1 MYDLLIKSGRVIDPA
16 QQLDDQ
22 LDIAINGD
30 RITCLSKTI
39 STTGSNQVIDAQG
52 KIVTPGL
59 IDSHCHVYSKQDPPG
74 TEPDTVGINQG
85 VTTVVDGGSA
95 GHATLADFK
104 KEIANARTTVYCLLH
119 IGSLGQKI
127 VPELQNW
134 DEIDIDATAAT
145 IQVNRDLIRGI
156 KIRLLGDLISR
167 EGVEVVK
174 TAQKV
179 AKWFNLPLVVH
190 MGDLKKQVS
199 PTLTKETLLLLE
211 SGDILTHLYN
221 SNWGGCMLNDGTF
234 LPELTQ
240 AMQRGVILDIG
251 RGRIHF
257 NFEVAKNGL
266 SQGIVPNTISSDIV
280 APSITDRV
288 YGLTA
293 VMSTLLGLGLN
304 LTQVIEMSTINPA
317 RALGLADRIGSL
329 KSGMVA
335 DISIL
340 NLLSGKWT
348 IVDSAQ
354 KTLTL
359 TQLISPDSAVKSGVP
374 VPTVPELGVPP
385 VAGHVFPT

>member
-1 MYDLLIKSGRVIDPA
+1 MYDLLIKSGRIIDPA
-16 QQLDDQ
+16 QQLDAQ

-30 RITCLSKTI
+30 KIACLSENI
-39 STTGSNQVIDAQG
+39 SPAESNQVINAQG

-59 IDSHCHVYSKQDPPG
+59 IDSHCHVYSKQEPPG

-95 GHATLADFK
+95 GQATFADFK
-104 KEIANARTTVYCLLH
+104 KEIATARTTVYCLLH
-119 IGSLGQKI
+119 IGSLGQKFP
-127 VPELQNW
+127 PELRDW
-134 DEIDIDATAAT
+134 EEIDLDATAAT
-145 IQVNRDLIRGI
+145 IQANRDLIRGI

-167 EGVEVVK
+167 DGVEVVK

-179 AKWFNLPLVVH
+179 AKGFDLPLVVH
-190 MGDLKKQVS
+190 MGDLKQQVA
-199 PTLTKETLLLLE
+199 PILTQETLPLLE

-221 SNWGGCMLNDGTF
+221 SNWGGCMRDDGTF
-234 LPELTQ
+234 LPELRQ

-257 NFEVAKNGL
+257 NFEVAQKAL
-266 SQGIVPNTISSDIV
+266 SQGILPTTISSDIV

-293 VMSTLLGLGLN
+293 VMSTLLGLGLT

-317 RALGLADRIGSL
+317 RALGLDDNIGSL
-329 KSGMVA
+329 KPGMVA

-340 NLLSGKWT
+340 ELLSGKWE
-348 IVDSAQ
+348 IVDSKQ

-359 TQLISPDSAVKSGVP
+359 TRLLSPNSTVKSGQP
-374 VPTVPELGVPP
+374 LPTIKGLGEPP
-385 VAGHVFPT
+385 VIAQAI

>member
-30 RITCLSKTI
+30 KIACLLKNI
-39 STTGSNQVIDAQG
+39 SPAESNQVINAQG

-59 IDSHCHVYSKQDPPG
+59 IDSHCHVYNKQDPPG
-74 TEPDTVGINQG
+74 TEPDTVGVNQG

-95 GHATLADFK
+95 GQATFDDLK
-104 KEIANARTTVYCLLH
+104 KDIATARTTVYYLLH
-119 IGSLGQKI
+119 IGSLGQKFP
-127 VPELQNW
+127 PELRNW
-134 DEIDIDATAAT
+134 EEIDLDATAAT
-145 IQVNRDLIRGI
+145 IRANRDLIRGI
-156 KIRLLGDLISR
+156 KIRLLGHLISR

-179 AKWFNLPLVVH
+179 AKRFNLPLVVH
-190 MGDLKKQVS
+190 MGDLKQRVS
-199 PTLTKETLLLLE
+199 PTLTQETLPLLE

-221 SNWGGCMLNDGTF
+221 SNWGGCMRDDGTF
-234 LPELTQ
+234 LPELRQ
-240 AMQRGVILDIG
+240 AIQRGVILDIG

-266 SQGIVPNTISSDIV
+266 SQGILPTTISSDIV

-293 VMSTLLGLGLN
+293 VMSTLLGLGLK
-304 LTQVIEMSTINPA
+304 LAQVIEMSTINPA

-329 KSGMVA
+329 KPGMAA

-340 NLLSGKWT
+340 NLLSGKWA
-348 IVDSAQ
+348 IVDSEQ

-359 TQLISPDSAVKSGVP
+359 TRLLSPDSTVKSGLP
-374 VPTVPELGVPP
+374 LPTVKGLGVPP
-385 VAGHVFPT
+385 VADQAA

>member
-1 MYDLLIKSGRVIDPA
+1 MYDLLIKNGRVIDPA

-30 RITCLSKTI
+30 EIACLSENI
-39 STTGSNQVIDAQG
+39 SPAESNQVINAQG

-74 TEPDTVGINQG
+74 TEPDTIGVNQG

-95 GHATLADFK
+95 GQATFADFK
-104 KEIANARTTVYCLLH
+104 KDIATARTTVYCLLH

-127 VPELQNW
+127 IPELRNW
-134 DEIDIDATAAT
+134 EEIDLDATATT
-145 IQVNRDLIRGI
+145 IQANRDLIRGI
-156 KIRLLGDLISR
+156 KIRLLGDLISK

-174 TAQKV
+174 TAQKA
-179 AKWFNLPLVVH
+179 AKRFNLPLVVH
-190 MGDLKKQVS
+190 MGDLKQRVS
-199 PTLTKETLLLLE
+199 PTLTQETLPLLE

-221 SNWGGCMLNDGTF
+221 SNWGGCMRDDGTF
-234 LPELTQ
+234 LPELRQ

-266 SQGIVPNTISSDIV
+266 SQGILPTTISSDIV

-293 VMSTLLGLGLN
+293 VMSTLLELGLT

-329 KSGMVA
+329 EPGMAA

-340 NLLSGKWT
+340 NLLPGKWT

-359 TQLISPDSAVKSGVP
+359 TQLLSPDSTVKSGIP
-374 VPTVPELGVPP
+374 LPTVKGLGVPP
-385 VAGHVFPT
+385 VADQAA

>member
-16 QQLDDQ
+16 QQLDGQ

-30 RITCLSKTI
+30 KIVCLSENILPTE
-39 STTGSNQVIDAQG
+39 SYQVINAQG

-74 TEPDTVGINQG
+74 TEPDTIGVNQG

-95 GHATLADFK
+95 GQATFADFK
-104 KEIANARTTVYCLLH
+104 KDTATARTTVYCLLH

-127 VPELQNW
+127 IPELRNW
-134 DEIDIDATAAT
+134 EEIDLDATAAT
-145 IQVNRDLIRGI
+145 VQANRDFIRGI

-167 EGVEVVK
+167 DGVEVVK

-179 AKWFNLPLVVH
+179 AKRFDLPLVVH
-190 MGDLKKQVS
+190 MGDLKQRVS
-199 PTLTKETLLLLE
+199 PTLTQETLPLLE

-221 SNWGGCMLNDGTF
+221 SNWGGCMRPDGTF
-234 LPELTQ
+234 LPELRQ

-266 SQGIVPNTISSDIV
+266 SQGILPTTISSDIV

-293 VMSTLLGLGLN
+293 VMSTLLGLGLT

-329 KSGMVA
+329 EPGMVA

-348 IVDSAQ
+348 IVDSSQ

-359 TQLISPDSAVKSGVP
+359 NRLLSPDSTVKSGLP
-374 VPTVPELGVPP
+374 LPTVQGLGVPP
-385 VAGHVFPT
+385 VADQAA

>member
-16 QQLDDQ
+16 QKLDGQ
-22 LDIAINGD
+22 MDIAINGD
-30 RITCLSKTI
+30 KIACLSENI
-39 STTGSNQVIDAQG
+39 SPTESNQVINAQG
-52 KIVTPGL
+52 KIITPGL

-85 VTTVVDGGSA
+85 VTTVVDGGST
-95 GHATLADFK
+95 GQATFTDLK
-104 KEIANARTTVYCLLH
+104 KEIASARTTVYCLLH
-119 IGSLGQKI
+119 IGSLGQKY
-127 VPELQNW
+127 VPELRNW
-134 DEIDIDATAAT
+134 EEIDIDATSAT
-145 IQVNRDLIRGI
+145 ILANRDLIRGI

-167 EGVEVVK
+167 DGIEVIK

-179 AKWFNLPLVVH
+179 AKSFSLPLVVH
-190 MGDLKKQVS
+190 MGDLKQQVA
-199 PTLTKETLLLLE
+199 PTLTQETLSVLE

-221 SNWGGCMLNDGTF
+221 SNWGGCMRDDGTF
-234 LPELTQ
+234 LPELRQ

-266 SQGIVPNTISSDIV
+266 SQGILPTTISSDIV

-293 VMSTLLGLGLN
+293 VMSTLLALGLT
-304 LTQVIEMSTINPA
+304 LIQVIEMSTINPA
-317 RALGLADRIGSL
+317 RALVLSDRIGSL
-329 KSGMVA
+329 RPGLAA

-348 IVDSAQ
+348 IEDSVR

-359 TQLISPDSAVKSGVP
+359 NQLVSPDSTVKSGIPVP
-374 VPTVPELGVPP
+374 VVKGLGIPP
-385 VAGHVFPT
+385 VTNYTA

>member
-1 MYDLLIKSGRVIDPA
+1 MYDLLIKNGRVIDPA
-16 QQLDDQ
+16 QQLDGQMDV
-22 LDIAINGD
+22 AVNGD
-30 RITCLSKTI
+30 KIACLSENI
-39 STTGSNQVIDAQG
+39 SPTESNQVINAQD

-74 TEPDTVGINQG
+74 TEPDTIGVNQG

-95 GHATLADFK
+95 GQATFADFK
-104 KEIANARTTVYCLLH
+104 KDIATARTTVYCLLH

-127 VPELQNW
+127 IPELRDW
-134 DEIDIDATAAT
+134 EEIDLDATAAT
-145 IQVNRDLIRGI
+145 VQANRDFIRGI

-167 EGVEVVK
+167 DGVEVVK

-179 AKWFNLPLVVH
+179 AKRFDLPLVVH
-190 MGDLKKQVS
+190 MGDLKQRVS
-199 PTLTKETLLLLE
+199 PTLTQETLPLLE

-221 SNWGGCMLNDGTF
+221 SNWGGCMRPDGTF
-234 LPELTQ
+234 LPELRQ

-266 SQGIVPNTISSDIV
+266 SQGIFPTTISSDIV

-293 VMSTLLGLGLN
+293 VMSTLLGLGLT

-317 RALGLADRIGSL
+317 RALGLDDSIGSL
-329 KSGMVA
+329 KPGMVA

-340 NLLSGKWT
+340 ELLSGKWE
-348 IVDSAQ
+348 IVDSKQ

-359 TQLISPDSAVKSGVP
+359 TRLLSPNSTVKSGQP
-374 VPTVPELGVPP
+374 LPTVKGLGEPP
-385 VAGHVFPT
+385 VIAQAI

>member
-1 MYDLLIKSGRVIDPA
+1 MYDLLIKNGRVIDPA
-16 QQLDDQ
+16 QQLDRQ

-30 RITCLSKTI
+30 KITCLSENIAPTE
-39 STTGSNQVIDAQG
+39 SNHVINAQG

-59 IDSHCHVYSKQDPPG
+59 IDSHCHVYNKQDPPG

-95 GHATLADFK
+95 GQATFDDLK
-104 KEIANARTTVYCLLH
+104 KDIATARTTVYCLLH

-127 VPELQNW
+127 IPELRNW
-134 DEIDIDATAAT
+134 EEIDVDATAAT
-145 IQVNRDLIRGI
+145 VQANRDLIRGI
-156 KIRLLGDLISR
+156 KIRLLGDLISK
-167 EGVEVVK
+167 EGIEVVK
-174 TAQKV
+174 TAQKA
-179 AKWFNLPLVVH
+179 AKRFSLPLVVH
-190 MGDLKKQVS
+190 MGDLKQQVA
-199 PTLTKETLLLLE
+199 PTLTQETLPLLE

-221 SNWGGCMLNDGTF
+221 SNWGGCMRDDGTF
-234 LPELTQ
+234 LPELRQ

-257 NFEVAKNGL
+257 SFEVAKNGL
-266 SQGIVPNTISSDIV
+266 SQGILPTTISSDIV

-293 VMSTLLGLGLN
+293 TMSTLLGLGLK
-304 LTQVIEMSTINPA
+304 LAQVIEMSTINPA
-317 RALGLADRIGSL
+317 RALGLVDRIGSL
-329 KSGMVA
+329 KPGMVA

-348 IVDSAQ
+348 IIDSAQ

-359 TQLISPDSAVKSGVP
+359 TQLLSPDSTVKSGHP
-374 VPTVPELGVPP
+374 LPTVKGLGEPP
-385 VAGHVFPT
+385 VADEAA

>member
-16 QQLDDQ
+16 QKLDDQ
-22 LDIAINGD
+22 LDVAINGD
-30 RITCLSKTI
+30 KIAYLSKNI
-39 STTGSNQVIDAQG
+39 SPTESNQVINAQG

-59 IDSHCHVYSKQDPPG
+59 IDSHCHVYNKQDPPG

-95 GHATLADFK
+95 GQATFDDLK
-104 KEIANARTTVYCLLH
+104 KDIATARTTVYCLLH

-127 VPELQNW
+127 IPELRNW
-134 DEIDIDATAAT
+134 EEIDLDATAAT
-145 IQVNRDLIRGI
+145 VQANRDLIRGI

-179 AKWFNLPLVVH
+179 AKRFDLPLVVH
-190 MGDLKKQVS
+190 MGDLKQRVS
-199 PTLTKETLLLLE
+199 PTLTQETLPLLE

-221 SNWGGCMLNDGTF
+221 SNWGGCMRDDGTF
-234 LPELTQ
+234 LPELRQ

-257 NFEVAKNGL
+257 SFEVAKNGL
-266 SQGIVPNTISSDIV
+266 SQGILPTTISSDIV

-293 VMSTLLGLGLN
+293 TMSTLLGLGLE

-329 KSGMVA
+329 KTGMVA

-340 NLLSGKWT
+340 NLLFGKWT
-348 IVDSAQ
+348 IIDSAQ
-354 KTLTL
+354 KALTL
-359 TQLISPDSAVKSGVP
+359 TQLLSPDSTVKSGQHL
-374 VPTVPELGVPP
+374 PTVKGLGEPP
-385 VAGHVFPT
+385 VIAQAI

>member
-16 QQLDDQ
+16 QNIDDQ
-22 LDIAINGD
+22 LDVAINGD
-30 RITCLSKTI
+30 KIACLAKNISPKESK
-39 STTGSNQVIDAQG
+39 QVIDARD

-85 VTTVVDGGSA
+85 VTTIVDGGSA
-95 GHATLADFK
+95 GHTTLDDLK
-104 KEIANARTTVYCLLH
+104 KEVSTARTTVYCLLH

-127 VPELQNW
+127 VPELRNW
-134 DEIDIDATAAT
+134 EEIDSDATAAT
-145 IQVNRDLIRGI
+145 VQANRDLVRGI
-156 KIRLLGDLISR
+156 KIRLLGELISR
-167 EGVEVVK
+167 EGVKVVK

-179 AKWFNLPLVVH
+179 AKSLGLPLVVH
-190 MGDLKKQVS
+190 MGDLKQQVS
-199 PTLTKETLLLLE
+199 PTLTQETLPILE

-221 SNWGGCMLNDGTF
+221 SNWGGCLRDDGTF
-234 LPELTQ
+234 LPELKQ

-257 NFEVAKNGL
+257 NLEVVKNGL
-266 SQGIVPNTISSDIV
+266 SQGILPTTISSDIV
-280 APSITDRV
+280 AASITDRV

-293 VMSTLLGLGLN
+293 IMSTLLELGLT
-304 LTQVIEMSTINPA
+304 LTQVIEKSTANPA

-329 KSGMVA
+329 KPGVA
-335 DISIL
+335 ADVSIL

-348 IVDSAQ
+348 IEDSVR

-359 TQLISPDSAVKSGVP
+359 NQLLAPDSSVKSGIP
-374 VPTVPELGVPP
+374 VPAVKGLGTPP
-385 VAGHVFPT
+385 VAGQAG

>member
-1 MYDLLIKSGRVIDPA
+1 MYDILIKSGRVIDPA
-16 QQLDDQ
+16 QKLDDQ
-22 LDIAINGD
+22 LDVAINGD
-30 RITCLSKTI
+30 KIARLSANI
-39 STTGSNQVIDAQG
+39 SPKECHRVINARG

-74 TEPDTVGINQG
+74 AEPDTVGINQG
-85 VTTVVDGGSA
+85 VTTVVDGGST
-95 GHATLADFK
+95 GQATLADFK
-104 KEIANARTTVYCLLH
+104 KEIATARTTVYCLLH

-127 VPELQNW
+127 TPELRNW
-134 DEIDIDATAAT
+134 KEVDADATAAA
-145 IQVNRDLIRGI
+145 IQANRDLIRGI

-167 EGVEVVK
+167 YGVEVVK

-179 AKWFNLPLVVH
+179 AKRFNLPLVVH
-190 MGDLKKQVS
+190 MGDLKQQVA
-199 PTLTKETLLLLE
+199 PTLTQETLPLLE
-211 SGDILTHLYN
+211 PGDILTHLYT
-221 SNWGGCMLNDGTF
+221 SNWGGCLRDDGTF
-234 LPELTQ
+234 LPELKQ

-257 NFEVAKNGL
+257 NFEVARNGL
-266 SQGIVPNTISSDIV
+266 SQGILPTTISSDIV

-293 VMSTLLGLGLN
+293 VMSTLLGLGLK

-329 KSGMVA
+329 KPGMVA

-354 KTLTL
+354 KTLAL
-359 TQLISPDSAVKSGVP
+359 TRLISPDSTVKSGIP
-374 VPTVPELGVPP
+374 VPTVKGLGVPP
-385 VAGHVFPT
+385 VADKAA

>member
-1 MYDLLIKSGRVIDPA
+1 MYDLLIKSGRIIDPA
-16 QQLDDQ
+16 QQLDAQ

-30 RITCLSKTI
+30 KIACLSENI
-39 STTGSNQVIDAQG
+39 SPTESNQVINAQG

-74 TEPDTVGINQG
+74 TEPDTVGVNQG

-95 GHATLADFK
+95 GQATFDDFK
-104 KEIANARTTVYCLLH
+104 KDIATARTTVYCLFH
-119 IGSLGQKI
+119 IGSLGQKFP
-127 VPELQNW
+127 PELRDW
-134 DEIDIDATAAT
+134 EEIDLDATAAT
-145 IQVNRDLIRGI
+145 IQANRDLIRGI
-156 KIRLLGDLISR
+156 KIRLLDDLISR

-179 AKWFNLPLVVH
+179 AKRFDLPLVVH
-190 MGDLKKQVS
+190 MGDLKQQVA
-199 PTLTKETLLLLE
+199 PTLTQETLPLLE

-221 SNWGGCMLNDGTF
+221 SNWGGCMRDDGTF
-234 LPELTQ
+234 LPELRQ

-257 NFEVAKNGL
+257 NFEVAQKAL
-266 SQGIVPNTISSDIV
+266 SQGILPTTISSDIV

-293 VMSTLLGLGLN
+293 VMSTLLGLGLK

-317 RALGLADRIGSL
+317 RALSLDDRIGSL
-329 KSGMVA
+329 KPGMVA

-340 NLLSGKWT
+340 ELLSGKWG
-348 IVDSAQ
+348 IVDSKQ

-359 TQLISPDSAVKSGVP
+359 TRLLSPNSTVKSGQP
-374 VPTVPELGVPP
+374 LPTVKGLGEPP
-385 VAGHVFPT
+385 VIAQAI

>member
-16 QQLDDQ
+16 QQLDAQ

-30 RITCLSKTI
+30 KIACLSENI
-39 STTGSNQVIDAQG
+39 SPTESNQVINAQG

-59 IDSHCHVYSKQDPPG
+59 IDSHCHVYNKQDPPG
-74 TEPDTVGINQG
+74 TEPDTVGVNQG
-85 VTTVVDGGSA
+85 VTTVADGGSA
-95 GHATLADFK
+95 GQATFDDLK
-104 KEIANARTTVYCLLH
+104 KDIATARTTVYCLLH

-127 VPELQNW
+127 IPELRNW
-134 DEIDIDATAAT
+134 EEIDLDATAAT
-145 IQVNRDLIRGI
+145 VQANRDLIRGI

-167 EGVEVVK
+167 EGIEVVK
-174 TAQKV
+174 IAQKI
-179 AKWFNLPLVVH
+179 AKSFDLPLVVH
-190 MGDLKKQVS
+190 MGDLKQIVS
-199 PTLTKETLLLLE
+199 PTLTQETLPLLE

-221 SNWGGCMLNDGTF
+221 SNWGGCMRDDGTF
-234 LPELTQ
+234 LPELRQ

-257 NFEVAKNGL
+257 NFEVANNGL
-266 SQGIVPNTISSDIV
+266 SQGVLPTTISSDIV

-293 VMSTLLGLGLN
+293 VMSTLLGLGLK
-304 LTQVIEMSTINPA
+304 LAQVIEMSTINPA

-329 KSGMVA
+329 KSGMAA

-359 TQLISPDSAVKSGVP
+359 TQLLSPDSTVKSGIP
-374 VPTVPELGVPP
+374 VPTVKGLGIPP
-385 VAGHVFPT
+385 VADQAA

>member
-1 MYDLLIKSGRVIDPA
+1 MYDILIKGGRVIDPA
-16 QQLDDQ
+16 QKLAGQLDV
-22 LDIAINGD
+22 AINGD
-30 RITCLSKTI
+30 RITRLSEDI
-39 STTGSNQVIDAQG
+39 SPKESKQVINAQG

-59 IDSHCHVYSKQDPPG
+59 IDSHCHVYSKMEPPG
-74 TEPDTVGINQG
+74 AEPDTVGINQG

-95 GHATLADFK
+95 GQATLADFK
-104 KEIANARTTVYCLLH
+104 KDIATAHTTVYCLLH
-119 IGSLGQKI
+119 IGSLGQI
-127 VPELQNW
+127 TVPELRNW
-134 DEIDIDATAAT
+134 EEIDLDATAAT
-145 IQVNRDLIRGI
+145 IQANRDLIRGI

-167 EGVEVVK
+167 DGVEVVK
-174 TAQKV
+174 TAQKA
-179 AKWFNLPLVVH
+179 AKRFNLPLVVH
-190 MGDLKKQVS
+190 MGDLKQQVA
-199 PTLTKETLLLLE
+199 PTLTQETLPLLE

-221 SNWGGCMLNDGTF
+221 SNWGGCLRSDGTF

-266 SQGIVPNTISSDIV
+266 SQGIIPNTISSDIV

-293 VMSTLLGLGLN
+293 VMSTLLGLGLK

-329 KSGMVA
+329 KPGMVA

-348 IVDSAQ
+348 VVDSVQ
-354 KTLTL
+354 KTLIL
-359 TQLISPDSAVKSGVP
+359 TQLLSPDSTVKSGVP
-374 VPTVPELGVPP
+374 VPTVPGLGVPP
-385 VAGHVFPT
+385 VADQAA

>member
-22 LDIAINGD
+22 LDVAINGD
-30 RITCLSKTI
+30 KIACLSKNI
-39 STTGSNQVIDAQG
+39 SPAESSRVINAQG

-74 TEPDTVGINQG
+74 TEPDTVGINQA

-95 GHATLADFK
+95 GQATFDDLK
-104 KEIANARTTVYCLLH
+104 KDIATARTTVYCLLH
-119 IGSLGQKI
+119 IGSLGQKFP
-127 VPELQNW
+127 PELRTW
-134 DEIDIDATAAT
+134 EEIDLDATAAT
-145 IQVNRDLIRGI
+145 VQANRDLIRGI
-156 KIRLLGDLISR
+156 KIRLLGDLVSR

-179 AKWFNLPLVVH
+179 AKRFDLPLVVH
-190 MGDLKKQVS
+190 MGDLKQQVA
-199 PTLTKETLLLLE
+199 PNLTQETLPLLE

-221 SNWGGCMLNDGTF
+221 SNWGGCMRDDGTF
-234 LPELTQ
+234 LPELKQ

-266 SQGIVPNTISSDIV
+266 SQGILPTTISSDIV

-293 VMSTLLGLGLN
+293 VMSTLLELGLK
-304 LTQVIEMSTINPA
+304 LAQVIEMSTINPA

-329 KSGMVA
+329 KPGMVA

-359 TQLISPDSAVKSGVP
+359 TQLLSPESTVKSGLP
-374 VPTVPELGVPP
+374 LPTVKGLGEPP
-385 VAGHVFPT
+385 VADQAA

>member
-16 QQLDDQ
+16 QKLDDQ
-22 LDIAINGD
+22 LDVAINGD
-30 RITCLSKTI
+30 KIAYLSKNI
-39 STTGSNQVIDAQG
+39 SPTESNQVINAQG

-59 IDSHCHVYSKQDPPG
+59 IDSHCHVYNKQDPPG

-95 GHATLADFK
+95 GQATFDDLK
-104 KEIANARTTVYCLLH
+104 KDIATARTTVYCLLH
-119 IGSLGQKI
+119 IGSLGQKFP
-127 VPELQNW
+127 PELRDW
-134 DEIDIDATAAT
+134 EEIDLDATAAT
-145 IQVNRDLIRGI
+145 VQANRDLIRGI

-179 AKWFNLPLVVH
+179 AKRFDLPLVVH
-190 MGDLKKQVS
+190 MGDLKQQVA
-199 PTLTKETLLLLE
+199 PTLTQETLPLLE

-221 SNWGGCMLNDGTF
+221 SNWGGCMREDGTF
-234 LPELTQ
+234 LPELKQ

-257 NFEVAKNGL
+257 NFTVAKNGL
-266 SQGIVPNTISSDIV
+266 SQGILPTTISTDIV

-293 VMSTLLGLGLN
+293 TMSTLLGLGLE

-329 KSGMVA
+329 KTGMVA

-340 NLLSGKWT
+340 NLLFGKWT
-348 IVDSAQ
+348 IIDSAQ
-354 KTLTL
+354 KALTL
-359 TQLISPDSAVKSGVP
+359 TQLLSPDSTVKSGQHL
-374 VPTVPELGVPP
+374 PTVKGLGEPP
-385 VAGHVFPT
+385 VIAQAI

>member
-1 MYDLLIKSGRVIDPA
+1 MYDLLIKNGRVIDPA

-30 RITCLSKTI
+30 EIACLSENI
-39 STTGSNQVIDAQG
+39 SPAESNQVINAQG

-74 TEPDTVGINQG
+74 TEPDTIGVNQG

-95 GHATLADFK
+95 GQATFADFK
-104 KEIANARTTVYCLLH
+104 KDIATARTTVYCLLH

-127 VPELQNW
+127 IPELRNW
-134 DEIDIDATAAT
+134 EEIDLDATATT
-145 IQVNRDLIRGI
+145 IQANRDLIRGI
-156 KIRLLGDLISR
+156 KIRLLGGLISK

-174 TAQKV
+174 TAQKA
-179 AKWFNLPLVVH
+179 AKRFNLPLVVH
-190 MGDLKKQVS
+190 MGDLKQRVS
-199 PTLTKETLLLLE
+199 PTLTQETLPLLE

-221 SNWGGCMLNDGTF
+221 SNWGGCMRDDGTF
-234 LPELTQ
+234 LPELRQ

-266 SQGIVPNTISSDIV
+266 SQGILPTTISSDIV

-293 VMSTLLGLGLN
+293 VMSTLLELGLT

-329 KSGMVA
+329 EPGMAA

-340 NLLSGKWT
+340 NLLPGKWT

-359 TQLISPDSAVKSGVP
+359 TQLLSPDSTVKSGIP
-374 VPTVPELGVPP
+374 LPTVKGLGVPP
-385 VAGHVFPT
+385 VADQAA

>member
-1 MYDLLIKSGRVIDPA
+1 MYDLLIKNGRVIDPA
-16 QQLDDQ
+16 QQLDRQ

-30 RITCLSKTI
+30 KITCLSENIAPTE
-39 STTGSNQVIDAQG
+39 SNQVINAQG
-52 KIVTPGL
+52 KIVSPGL
-59 IDSHCHVYSKQDPPG
+59 IDSHCHVYNKQDPPG

-95 GHATLADFK
+95 GQATFDDLK
-104 KEIANARTTVYCLLH
+104 KDIATARTTVYCLLH

-127 VPELQNW
+127 IPELRNW
-134 DEIDIDATAAT
+134 EEIDVDATAAT
-145 IQVNRDLIRGI
+145 VQANRDLIRGI
-156 KIRLLGDLISR
+156 KIRLLGDLISK
-167 EGVEVVK
+167 EGIEVVK
-174 TAQKV
+174 TAQKA
-179 AKWFNLPLVVH
+179 AKRFSLPLVVH
-190 MGDLKKQVS
+190 MGDLKQQVA
-199 PTLTKETLLLLE
+199 PTLTQETLPLLE

-221 SNWGGCMLNDGTF
+221 SNWGGCMRDDGTF
-234 LPELTQ
+234 LPELRQ

-257 NFEVAKNGL
+257 SFEVAKNGL
-266 SQGIVPNTISSDIV
+266 SQGILPTTISSDIV

-293 VMSTLLGLGLN
+293 TMSTLLGLGLK
-304 LTQVIEMSTINPA
+304 LAQVIEMSTINPA

-329 KSGMVA
+329 KPGMVA

-348 IVDSAQ
+348 IIDSAQ

-359 TQLISPDSAVKSGVP
+359 TQLLSPDSTVKSGHP
-374 VPTVPELGVPP
+374 LPTVKGLGEPP
-385 VAGHVFPT
+385 VADEAA

>member
-1 MYDLLIKSGRVIDPA
+1 MYDLLIKNGRVIDPA
-16 QQLDDQ
+16 QQLDGQMDV
-22 LDIAINGD
+22 AVNGD
-30 RITCLSKTI
+30 KIACLSENI
-39 STTGSNQVIDAQG
+39 SPTESNQVINAQD

-74 TEPDTVGINQG
+74 TEPDTIGVNQG

-95 GHATLADFK
+95 GQATFADFK
-104 KEIANARTTVYCLLH
+104 KDIATARTTVYCLLH

-127 VPELQNW
+127 IPELRNW
-134 DEIDIDATAAT
+134 EEIDLDATAAT
-145 IQVNRDLIRGI
+145 VQANRDFIRGI

-167 EGVEVVK
+167 DGVEVVK

-179 AKWFNLPLVVH
+179 AKRFDLPLVVH
-190 MGDLKKQVS
+190 MGDLKQRVS
-199 PTLTKETLLLLE
+199 PTLTQETLPLLE
-211 SGDILTHLYN
+211 PGDILTHLYN
-221 SNWGGCMLNDGTF
+221 SNWGGCMRPDGTF
-234 LPELTQ
+234 LPELRQ

-257 NFEVAKNGL
+257 NFEVAKNVL
-266 SQGIVPNTISSDIV
+266 SQGILPTTISSDIV

-293 VMSTLLGLGLN
+293 VMSTLLGLGLT

-317 RALGLADRIGSL
+317 RALGLAGRIGSL
-329 KSGMVA
+329 EPGMVA

-359 TQLISPDSAVKSGVP
+359 NRLLSPDSTVKSGLP
-374 VPTVPELGVPP
+374 LPTVQGLGVPP
-385 VAGHVFPT
+385 VADQAA